1 MCYVVLKTQD
11 LHYNIKGSFS
21 VFAYILSN
29 LICFQHEFEMNWKVC
44 KVFWNEFFKNNA
56 INCDDNDDAVKTE
69 DELVYCPDRSKVL
82 QIAKTKQKFLLF
94 SKYDAIVQFYAN
106 HVACIIDQYFIKE
119 SR

>member
-1 MCYVVLKTQD
+1 M
-11 LHYNIKGSFS
+11 KGVQSFLEW
-21 VFAYILSN
+21 IL
-29 LICFQHEFEMNWKVC
+29 
-44 KVFWNEFFKNNA
+44 KNNA
-56 INCDDNDDAVKTE
+56 INCGDNDDAIKAE

-106 HVACIIDQYFIKE
+106 HVAWIIDQYFIKE